1 MNPAPRGAEFIYAC
15 AGGNGAITHAAG
27 GDRRIGPAR
36 GESAQGTRKG
46 RRRHDVEFK
55 PIETQEQFDE
65 MVKERIERAKR
76 SAVPEDYEDLKAK
89 AAKLEEL
96 EEKGKTELQKAQE
109 AAATAQRELESMR
122 ARAQRADLAQKI
134 AQEKGV
140 PVSLITGE
148 TQEDMERSA
157 DALIAWK
164 TPAPA
169 PKVKTPGAHD
179 NSKQTGAAD
188 GYELAKRELAKA
200 MFGGQE

>member
-1 MNPAPRGAEFIYAC
+1 M
-15 AGGNGAITHAAG
+15 
-27 GDRRIGPAR
+27 
-36 GESAQGTRKG
+36 
-46 RRRHDVEFK
+46 EFK

-76 SAVPEDYEDLKAK
+76 SAIPEDYEDLKAK
-89 AAKLEEL
+89 AARLDEI
-96 EEKGKTELQKAQE
+96 EEKNKTELQKAQE
-109 AAATAQRELESMR
+109 AAAAAQKELEGMR
-122 ARAQRADLAQKI
+122 ARAERADLAQRI

-157 DALIAWK
+157 DALLAWK

-169 PKVKTPGAHD
+169 PKVKAPGAHD
-179 NSKQTGAAD
+179 NSKQTGVAD